1 MRKIH
6 SVSRWEVIRNRKRI
20 LKNPLP
26 FHHENFQKFGNSFR
40 VNVGPPGGVMFTR
53 DPKIIRHIL
62 RKNHKNFEKSA
73 LQTVDLAKYIGK
85 GLLTSN
91 GEHWWVHRRMIQPAF
106 HKSKLES
113 LLGTM
118 KSAIDQE
125 LDRIAPNQVQDVYPL
140 MSDLAFQVVAKSLF
154 SRTDI
159 RDRMNKLQEITESCQ
174 RMLIREMRQPYL
186 NWWFRWSGM
195 INKYLR
201 RADEGRAILNTIV
214 EERIASGSENDDLLD
229 MLLNAQYEDGT
240 YMSRKQLIDEVMILF
255 TAGHETTANA
265 LSFALFLLATRPD
278 AQERIF
284 EEARDIDYSEPI
296 KLEVFKG
303 LTYTKNALEEAMRI
317 FPPVYVIDRVVRED
331 DQIGDLH
338 LKKGSLV
345 LMSVYELH
353 RFSSFWKDPEQFRP
367 ERFSELAPRD
377 YTEYYYPFGAG
388 PRMCIGNNFAMYEMM
403 FTLSAILTK
412 YRISTEIEKMQINPL
427 ISLKPV
433 EVPVRFEVRNT

>member
-1 MRKIH
+1 
-6 SVSRWEVIRNRKRI
+6 
-20 LKNPLP
+20 
-26 FHHENFQKFGNSFR
+26 
-40 VNVGPPGGVMFTR
+40 MFTR

-91 GEHWWVHRRMIQPAF
+91 GEHWRVHRRMIQPAF